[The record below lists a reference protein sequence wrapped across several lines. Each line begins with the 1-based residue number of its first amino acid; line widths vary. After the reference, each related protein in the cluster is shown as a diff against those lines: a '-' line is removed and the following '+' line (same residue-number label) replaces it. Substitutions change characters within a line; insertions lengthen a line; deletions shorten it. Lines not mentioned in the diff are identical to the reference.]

1 MARDTH
7 QERLRA
13 VLEEHTNGL
22 TPGAA
27 QLLSIVALYAEVSER
42 LRELPELPEAERIVE
57 LRRAAGALELAAG
70 VLEDEPSA
78 TRAIRQLVRHTTETA
93 DSLLFALRHKDEP

>member
-1 MARDTH
+1 MGRDTH

-13 VLEEHTNGL
+13 ILEDHTHGL

-42 LRELPELPEAERIVE
+42 LRELPQLPEAERIAE
-57 LRRAAGALELAAG
+57 LRRAAGALELAAS
-70 VLEDEPSA
+70 VLEDDAGA

-93 DSLLFALRHKDEP
+93 ESLLFALRHEDEP